1 MSELYK
7 KIAQEAAITCGE
19 IGLNDAWIW
28 EKTYADLIVK
38 ECIRIIKYGITRDG
52 ANTEKYK
59 RSFQHITDIETAFGI
74 KKE

>member
-7 KIAQEAAITCGE
+7 KVAHEAFEVCCDLKSNE
-19 IGLNDAWIW
+19 AWVW
-28 EKTYADLIVK
+28 EKVYADLLIK

-59 RSFQHITDIETAFGI
+59 RSFQHIADIENAFGI